1 MRQIKNQI
9 RNSEIMMKLTR
20 CSLYVY
26 CCVVVLSACSGN
38 DQKTL
43 GSLKYVPEKE
53 AEIEFEKLDHQE
65 VRQEY
70 KELLDVFEDEKLKEQ
85 IERRIA
91 DVYMLEGEHDLNK
104 GKQKSSYYVDAIKA
118 YRNILDRFPDSPDN
132 AEVLY
137 QLSKA
142 YDMEGNQDEAL
153 EMLLQ
158 LTTNHPTYPNLA
170 ESYFR
175 LGDIYFN
182 KENYAQ
188 SANAYTYVTQLSDNK
203 FSLNSHYMLG
213 WSQYKRLQ
221 FSKAFQSFAFVL
233 NELLGESESLDNL
246 TKSEK
251 PLAED
256 SIHSMSLSLDK
267 IGGAASIATNELLA
281 NKPYVWLIYE
291 DLGDYYLGKQLYEAS
306 AETYRLFL
314 QSNTESKRAPLFHNR
329 LITTYVT
336 GGFPHQALGEKENF
350 VRAYGITSNY
360 YTKVGIDQDAKDS
373 LNTYLDEL
381 ARFNYTLGQES
392 IKTITKLTE
401 AKNPKADKIVS
412 VVVERNTAFLNA
424 ADFYGE
430 YAQTFPEDVRV
441 DEVLFFRAESFFLA
455 ERYDLAIT
463 DYERV
468 AYDPHGDSADEHRAD
483 SGYAAVIS
491 YQRYIDTLSDVESV
505 KKPWQ
510 LNAVDSMLRFAET
523 FHTDERSPTVLTN
536 TSEFLF
542 SLNEYQR
549 ALDVSSSLIN
559 NNASL
564 DPTLKKTAYGIMAHS
579 NFKLE
584 NFAAAQTSYIAQRE
598 LTAEG
603 SEEYLQITERLASSI
618 YKNSEVLLAGED
630 KDAAIQEFLK
640 VKALT
645 PDSPV
650 RIIAQYDATSLLLE
664 LERWPE
670 AIHELTELMSLFPD
684 HELAEEFPR
693 KLAFAYRSDENW
705 SAAAAAYLALYEEDK
720 DPEIQREALFVA
732 AEMYEKNKSYDTAIT
747 YFKRY
752 AYLYEQPFETRMEA
766 RYRLAINYQNLG
778 DTGKKLYWLRRI
790 IGADEEA
797 GSQRNDRS
805 RWLAAWA
812 HMEYGDYFAEEFA
825 NTRLYLPLVKSLPRK
840 QDFLEKASTSY
851 QKSADLGFLEF
862 ITMSSYKL
870 AGLYSSL
877 ATDLRNAPKPKGLS
891 SDDLVTYTQIIGQQA
906 QPLDELAAELHLSNI
921 ERAWSGDFNE
931 WIDRSFEQLQKLQ
944 PQRFNKNEVV
954 VSYGDAIR

>member
-1 MRQIKNQI
+1 
-9 RNSEIMMKLTR
+9 MKLTHS
-20 CSLYVY
+20 SLYVI
-26 CCVVVLSACSGN
+26 CCVLALNGCSGN
-38 DQKTL
+38 KQKTL

-53 AEIEFEKLDHQE
+53 TEIKFEKLDHKD

-91 DVYMLEGEHDLNK
+91 DVYMLESEHNVNK
-104 GKQKSSYYVDAIKA
+104 GERKSSYYVDAIKA
-118 YRNILDRFPDSPDN
+118 YRNILERFPNSPDN

-153 EMLLQ
+153 QMLLQ

-175 LGDIYFN
+175 IGDIYFN
-182 KENYAQ
+182 KENYTQ
-188 SANAYTYVTQLSDNK
+188 SANAYSYVTSLPENK

-213 WSQYKRLQ
+213 WSQYKRAQ
-221 FSKAFQSFAFVL
+221 FNKAFQSFSYVL
-233 NELLGESESLDNL
+233 NELLQDSETLDSLS
-246 TKSEK
+246 KSER

-256 SIHSMSLSLDK
+256 SIHSISLSLDK
-267 IGGAASIATNELLA
+267 IGGAESIVSSPLLA
-281 NKPYVWLIYE
+281 NKPYVWLVYE
-291 DLGDYYLGKQLYEAS
+291 DLGNYYLEKQLYESS

-314 QSNTESKRAPLFHNR
+314 QSNMESKRAPLFHNR
-329 LITTYVT
+329 LITSYVT
-336 GGFPHQALGEKENF
+336 GGFPHQALSEKENF

-360 YTKVGIDQDAKDS
+360 YTSVGIDQDAKDS
-373 LNTYLDEL
+373 LKVYLDEL
-381 ARFNYTLGQES
+381 ARFNYTRGKES
-392 IKTITKLTE
+392 IATIDKMVAAKTKDQDKL
-401 AKNPKADKIVS
+401 ALLIN
-412 VVVERNTAFLNA
+412 ERNSAFLNA

-430 YAQTFPEDVRV
+430 YALTFPQDEQV

-455 ERYDLAIT
+455 ERYDLAIP

-468 AYDPHGDSADEHRAD
+468 AYTPFGRSAEKHRAD
-483 SGYAAVIS
+483 SGYAAIIS
-491 YQRYIDTLSDVESV
+491 YQRYIETLNNAEAV

-510 LNAVDSMLRFAET
+510 LKAVESMLKFAET

-536 TSEFLF
+536 TAEFLF

-549 ALDVSSSLIN
+549 ALDVSTALITK
-559 NNASL
+559 NASL

-579 NFKLE
+579 NFKLD
-584 NFAAAQTSYIAQRE
+584 NFAAAQVSYIEQRK
-598 LTAEG
+598 LTLAG

-618 YKNSEVLLAGED
+618 YKNSEVLLAGND
-630 KDAAIQEFLK
+630 NDAAIKEFLK
-640 VKALT
+640 VKVLT

-650 RIIAQYDATSLLLE
+650 RVIAQYDAASLLME
-664 LERWPE
+664 LSRWPE
-670 AIHELTELMSLFPD
+670 AIHELTELMALFPT
-684 HELAEEFPR
+684 HELASEFPR
-693 KLAFAYRSDENW
+693 KLAFAYRSNENW
-705 SAAAAAYLALYEEDK
+705 AAAAEAYLALFEKDK
-720 DPEIQREALFVA
+720 DSEIKREALYVA

-766 RYRLAINYQNLG
+766 RYRLAIIYQTLG
-778 DTGKKLYWLRRI
+778 ETGKKLYWLRRI
-790 IGADEEA
+790 IAADDEA

-805 RWLAAWA
+805 RWLAAWS
-812 HMEYGDYFAEEFA
+812 HMEYGDYFAEEF
-825 NTRLYLPLVKSLPRK
+825 NNVHLRLPLVNSLPKK
-840 QDFLEKASTSY
+840 QDFLQKASASY

-862 ITMSSYKL
+862 ISMSGYKL
-870 AGLYSSL
+870 AGLYSTL
-877 ATDLRNAPKPKGLS
+877 ASDLRNAPKPSGLS
-891 SDDLVTYTQIIGQQA
+891 ADDQAMYTQIIAQQA
-906 QPLDELAAELHLSNI
+906 QPLDDLAVELHLANI
-921 ERAWSGDFNE
+921 ERAWAGDFNV
-931 WIDRSFEQLQKLQ
+931 WIDRSFSKLQEFQ